1 MEMNELQNTLLN
13 EMQQLGI
20 TKVRVGKKGQALG
33 NIKLKEGKLLYE
45 KGFRY
50 YFNPDDAFADA
61 LKNLNDSK
69 ETLKGWK
76 DAAAKEFQTHLLY
89 HNDDNKE
96 RIEQSWLWTSD
107 ITDSKVRTEKDE
119 AGLLLTGNIN
129 QLRQFKSYA
138 NNHMRYCHGCYY
150 DYTNDEVR
158 QWIELFYDF
167 CLFEAYDSFGEYYHN
182 AIVD

>member
-1 MEMNELQNTLLN
+1 MNELQNTLLN
-13 EMQQLGI
+13 KMQQLGV
-20 TKVRVGKKGQALG
+20 TQVRVGKKGQALG
-33 NIKLKEGKLLYE
+33 AIKLKEEKLQYE

-50 YFNPDDAFADA
+50 YTNPEDAFEDA
-61 LKNLNDSK
+61 LKNLNENE

-76 DAAAKEFQTHLLY
+76 DASAKEFQTYVIY

-96 RIEQSWLWTSD
+96 RTEKDWCWTSD

-119 AGLLLTGNIN
+119 VGLLLTGNLN
-129 QLRQFKSYA
+129 QLRKFKSFA

-150 DYTNDEVR
+150 DYSNWEVKR
-158 QWIELFYDF
+158 WIELFYDF
-167 CLFEAYDSFGEYYHN
+167 GLFEAYDSFGEYYHN